1 MIKSRKLHKI
11 TGLILVL
18 PMLAWTITGLI
29 FFIKPGYQG
38 AYEQLSIKT
47 YPLSSAL
54 AVHPKQEWQEVRLI
68 HSILGEHL
76 LVKLNNKT
84 VHLDPVTL
92 ALKPMPS
99 EQELKILLRDA
110 FSNNSERYG
119 DILRV
124 NGLSAKTTTGVEVK
138 LDWANLRL
146 SQSGQDTQLINQL
159 YKIHYLQWTGH
170 KTVDQFLGVLG
181 LILLILLMFLGV
193 RLYVKQRV

>member
-47 YPLSSAL
+47 YPLSASL
-54 AVHPKQEWQEVRLI
+54 VVTPKKEWREVRLI

-76 LVKLNNKT
+76 LVKLDNKT
-84 VHLDPVTL
+84 VHLDPVSL
-92 ALKPMPS
+92 AVKATPS
-99 EQELKILLRDA
+99 EQELKKLLRDA
-110 FSNNSERYG
+110 FSRNSERYG
-119 DILRV
+119 DILSV
-124 NGLSAKTTTGVEVK
+124 NGLAVKTTTNVAVT
-138 LDWANLRL
+138 LDWNTLRL

-159 YKIHYLQWTGH
+159 YKIHYLQWSGQ
-170 KTVDQFLGVLG
+170 KTVDQFLGIFG
-181 LILLILLMFLGV
+181 LILLISLTLLGI
-193 RLYVKQRV
+193 RLYVKQRA

>member
-47 YPLSSAL
+47 YPLSASL
-54 AVHPKQEWQEVRLI
+54 VVIPKKEWREVRLI

-76 LVKLNNKT
+76 LVKLDNKT
-84 VHLDPVTL
+84 VHLDPVSL
-92 ALKPMPS
+92 AVKAIPS
-99 EQELKILLRDA
+99 EQELKTLLRDA
-110 FSNNSERYG
+110 FSRNNERYG
-119 DILRV
+119 DILSV

-181 LILLILLMFLGV
+181 LILLILLTFLGV
-193 RLYVKQRV
+193 RLYIKKK

>member
-47 YPLSSAL
+47 YPLSASL
-54 AVHPKQEWQEVRLI
+54 VVIPKKEWREVRLI

-76 LVKLNNKT
+76 LVKLDNKT
-84 VHLDPVTL
+84 VHLDPVSL
-92 ALKPMPS
+92 AVKAIPS
-99 EQELKILLRDA
+99 EQELKTLLRDA
-110 FSNNSERYG
+110 FIRNSERYG
-119 DILRV
+119 DILSV

-138 LDWANLRL
+138 LDWANLTVEPVRTRYAVNKPAI
-146 SQSGQDTQLINQL
+146 QDS
-159 YKIHYLQWTGH
+159 
-170 KTVDQFLGVLG
+170 
-181 LILLILLMFLGV
+181 LLTMD
-193 RLYVKQRV
+193 RASNC

>member
-47 YPLSSAL
+47 YPLSASL
-54 AVHPKQEWQEVRLI
+54 VVIPKKEWREVRLI

-76 LVKLNNKT
+76 LVKLDNKT
-84 VHLDPVTL
+84 VHLDPVSL
-92 ALKPMPS
+92 AVKAIPS
-99 EQELKILLRDA
+99 EQELKTLLRDA
-110 FSNNSERYG
+110 FSRNNERYG
-119 DILRV
+119 DILSV

-181 LILLILLMFLGV
+181 LILLISLTLLGV
-193 RLYVKQRV
+193 RLYIKKK

>member
-47 YPLSSAL
+47 YPLSASL
-54 AVHPKQEWQEVRLI
+54 VVIPKKEWREVRLI

-76 LVKLNNKT
+76 LVKLDNKT
-84 VHLDPVTL
+84 VHLDPVSL
-92 ALKPMPS
+92 AVKAIPS
-99 EQELKILLRDA
+99 EQELKTLLRDA
-110 FSNNSERYG
+110 FSRNSERYG

-170 KTVDQFLGVLG
+170 QTVDQFLGVLG
-181 LILLILLMFLGV
+181 LILLILLTFLGV
-193 RLYVKQRV
+193 RLYIKKK

>member
-47 YPLSSAL
+47 YPLSASL
-54 AVHPKQEWQEVRLI
+54 VVIPKKEWREVRLI

-76 LVKLNNKT
+76 LVKLDNKT
-84 VHLDPVTL
+84 VHLDPVSL
-92 ALKPMPS
+92 AVKAIPS
-99 EQELKILLRDA
+99 EQELKTLLRDA
-110 FSNNSERYG
+110 FSRNSERYG

-124 NGLSAKTTTGVEVK
+124 NGLAVKTTTNVAVT
-138 LDWANLRL
+138 LDWSTLRL

-181 LILLILLMFLGV
+181 LILLISLTLLGV
-193 RLYVKQRV
+193 RLYIKKK

>member
-38 AYEQLSIKT
+38 AYEQLSIKA
-47 YPLSSAL
+47 YPLSASL
-54 AVHPKQEWQEVRLI
+54 VVIPKKEWREVRLI

-76 LVKLNNKT
+76 LVKLDNKT
-84 VHLDPVTL
+84 VHLDPVSL
-92 ALKPMPS
+92 AVKAIPS
-99 EQELKILLRDA
+99 EQELKTLLRDA
-110 FSNNSERYG
+110 FSRNSERYG
-119 DILRV
+119 DILSV
-124 NGLSAKTTTGVEVK
+124 NGLAVKTTTNVAVT
-138 LDWANLRL
+138 LDWSTLRL

-181 LILLILLMFLGV
+181 LILLISLTLLGV
-193 RLYVKQRV
+193 RLYIKKK

>member
-47 YPLSSAL
+47 YPLSASL
-54 AVHPKQEWQEVRLI
+54 VVIPKKEWREVRLI

-76 LVKLNNKT
+76 LVKLDNKT
-84 VHLDPVTL
+84 VHLDPVSL
-92 ALKPMPS
+92 AVKAIPS
-99 EQELKILLRDA
+99 EQELKTLLRDA
-110 FSNNSERYG
+110 FSRNSERYG
-119 DILRV
+119 DILSV

-181 LILLILLMFLGV
+181 LILLISLTLLGV
-193 RLYVKQRV
+193 RLYIKKK

>member
-47 YPLSSAL
+47 YPLSASL
-54 AVHPKQEWQEVRLI
+54 VVIPKKEWREVRLI

-76 LVKLNNKT
+76 LVKLDNKT
-84 VHLDPVTL
+84 VHLDPVSL
-92 ALKPMPS
+92 AVKAIPS
-99 EQELKILLRDA
+99 EQELKTLLRDA
-110 FSNNSERYG
+110 FSRNSERYG

-170 KTVDQFLGVLG
+170 QTVDQFLGVLG
-181 LILLILLMFLGV
+181 LILLISLTLLGV
-193 RLYVKQRV
+193 RLYIKKK

>member
-11 TGLILVL
+11 IALILVL

-54 AVHPKQEWQEVRLI
+54 AVYPKQEWQEVRLI

-76 LVKLNNKT
+76 LVKLHNKT
-84 VHLDPVTL
+84 VHLDPVSL
-92 ALKPMPS
+92 AVKAIPS
-99 EQELKILLRDA
+99 EQELKTLLRDA
-110 FSNNSERYG
+110 FSNNTERYG
-119 DILRV
+119 DILSV
-124 NGLSAKTTTGVEVK
+124 NGLAVKTTTNVAVT
-138 LDWANLRL
+138 LDWNTLRL

-159 YKIHYLQWTGH
+159 YKIHYLQWSGH
-170 KTVDQFLGVLG
+170 KAVDQFLGIFG
-181 LILLILLMFLGV
+181 LILLISLTLLGV

>member
-47 YPLSSAL
+47 YPLSASL
-54 AVHPKQEWQEVRLI
+54 VVIPKKEWREVRLI

-76 LVKLNNKT
+76 LVKLDNKT
-84 VHLDPVTL
+84 VHLDPVSL
-92 ALKPMPS
+92 AVKAIPS
-99 EQELKILLRDA
+99 EQELKTLLRDA
-110 FSNNSERYG
+110 FSRNSERYG
-119 DILRV
+119 DILSV
-124 NGLSAKTTTGVEVK
+124 NGLAVKTTTNVAVT
-138 LDWANLRL
+138 LDWSTLRL

-181 LILLILLMFLGV
+181 LILLISLTLLGV
-193 RLYVKQRV
+193 RLYIKKK